1 MTSENVQYW
10 KDAHA
15 LLLDENKKLKEEL
28 EQEKDGREHDVQQ
41 FQSVLEE
48 KTELEDLVEELKTSL
63 QTTTSYWT
71 ANYELLQ
78 EENKKLKEENNNLKV
93 EGSIA
98 LEIRTEENECNKKN
112 MFRFMDENTKL
123 KEENKKLNDDDW
135 VIDNHK
141 ALKYKCVLDEDYYLD
156 HLDDQGELIDPD
168 EFNDLQEE
176 NKKLVKK
183 SLNMENYL
191 EIHEVK
197 YCEKDGCGR
206 YVDEETDEI
215 ACDPVSC
222 EWICKDCQDDK

>member
-1 MTSENVQYW
+1 MTTENVQYW

-15 LLLDENKKLKEEL
+15 LLLEENKKMKKLVRDIQVDGSAIIASMADEL
-28 EQEKDGREHDVQQ
+28 EKE
-41 FQSVLEE
+41 F
-48 KTELEDLVEELKTSL
+48 LVPLRK
-63 QTTTSYWT
+63 
-71 ANYELLQ
+71 
-78 EENKKLKEENNNLKV
+78 ENKKLKEENNNLKV

-183 SLNMENYL
+183 SLNMKNYL

-206 YVDEETDEI
+206 YCDEI
-215 ACDPVSC
+215 ACDPVSG
-222 EWICKDCQDDK
+222 EWICHDCRDDK